1 MAWEDMT
8 APQFGGK
15 LLTQRDIRDEGGIAP
30 QNKPS
35 GNTNPVPVRVP
46 GTATASDFDSL
57 VAAERAEMAQDQ
69 QEG

>member
-1 MAWEDMT
+1 MAWEDTT
-8 APQFGGK
+8 APRFNGRI
-15 LLTQRDIRDEGGIAP
+15 LTQRDIRDEGGIAP

-35 GNTNPVPVRVP
+35 GNANPVPVRVP

-57 VAAERAEMAQDQ
+57 VAAEANE